1 MHLYHRVL
9 HANTEAADLRDFL
22 KAEWGTISVV
32 SGLFVILM
40 GTSGFSS
47 ALGAGFSPATA
58 DEPPGYTALRYVF
71 LATSTLSY
79 ICSVSACLVSL
90 TLLHASNA
98 VPQSRLHAFLRKTH
112 CQLWVPLGALLSAV
126 ALASIALSCASLI
139 IYQSWVVFAVRLGV
153 ILVWLGLLGALLL
166 SLSRA
171 AQRCSGGAQRGPPA
185 APAPPTPAAPPAAA
199 PPTAAT

>member
-40 GTSGFSS
+40 GNSGFSS
-47 ALGAGFSPATA
+47 ALGAGDSPASA
-58 DEPPGYTALRYVF
+58 AGEPPGYSALRYVF

-98 VPQSRLHAFLRKTH
+98 VPQSRLHAFLRRTH
-112 CQLWVPLGALLSAV
+112 WQLWVPLGALLSAV

-139 IYQSWVVFAVRLGV
+139 IYQSWVAFAVRLGV

-185 APAPPTPAAPPAAA
+185 PPSPAAPPAAA
-199 PPTAAT
+199 AAT